1 MGDSLGQGLQG
12 AQRRIFIIE
21 RRMIVKIVARIRQGL
36 TTSLLPR
43 FKQVLL
49 VAVGVLTV
57 VAHAPASGTP
67 SLGVPGV
74 RGGVVTTSE
83 PNAAQAGAEILRA
96 GGNAVDA
103 AAAVAFALNVVE
115 PQSAGIGGGGFMV
128 IFLNKPRLTVTVDSR
143 EKAPAAATPDMFVPF
158 STSGFSVA
166 STSGISVGV
175 PGMMRGIELALDE
188 WGTKSMA
195 EVLAPAI
202 RLAEEGFRVGPRL
215 AESIQSSRLQSEP
228 GDPAY
233 DEARKV
239 FIPGGTPLAE
249 GQLLIQPDLANTL
262 KLFAAQGADAFYTG
276 SLAAAIVATQ
286 LATRAAA
293 GADGVGRMTLAD
305 LANYEA
311 VVREPIVGDY
321 RGFTIK
327 GMGPPSSGPL
337 TVIHALKLLERF
349 PIGDQAAGFGFGEK
363 RTLNAFIEAMRL
375 AFADRAVWMGDA
387 DFVDVPVSGLLSDGY
402 VALRSALIDP
412 DVRQALVS
420 PDDPRPFDV
429 AFTGEKV
436 KLAALAAGPD
446 KGLNTTHFSVV
457 DREGN
462 IVSYTNT
469 IESAWGTGL
478 MVPGFGFLLNN
489 ELTDFNFVPAFN
501 PDPDDFNPGANDV
514 APNKRP
520 RSSMSPVIVFNRK
533 KPVAAFGSPGG
544 STIIN
549 SVAQVAL
556 NLIDHRFDVQEAVD
570 APRVAQT
577 SANGTVGREIGFVEA
592 VMAELEGLG
601 HTLRDPGDIGSVQ
614 AVVIDRR
621 GKRQYGA
628 ADRRRVGGIVTL
640 ERREVPR

>member
-1 MGDSLGQGLQG
+1 V
-12 AQRRIFIIE
+12 E
-21 RRMIVKIVARIRQGL
+21 RLDRIRQGF
-36 TTSLLPR
+36 TSS
-43 FKQVLL
+43 L
-49 VAVGVLTV
+49 VSQLIRITIIAAVGVLTV
-57 VAHAPASGTP
+57 MPAVYADATP

-83 PNAAQAGAEILRA
+83 PNAARAGAEILRA
-96 GGNAVDA
+96 GGNAIDA

-128 IFLNKPRLTVTVDSR
+128 IFLKKQKLTVTVDSR
-143 EKAPAAATPDMFVPF
+143 EKAPAAASPDMFVPF
-158 STSGFSVA
+158 APSGFAEA
-166 STSGISVGV
+166 STSGLSVGV
-175 PGMMRGIELALDE
+175 PGMMRGVELALDR
-188 WGTKSMA
+188 WGTKSLA

-202 RLAEEGFRVGPRL
+202 RLAEDGFRVGPQL
-215 AESIQSSRLQSEP
+215 ADSVLSSRLQSEP
-228 GDPAY
+228 GNPAY
-233 DEARKV
+233 DEARSV
-239 FIPGGTPLAE
+239 FLPGGAPLAE
-249 GQLLIQPDLANTL
+249 GQLLVQPDFANTL
-262 KLFAAQGADAFYTG
+262 KLLAAQGADAFYTG
-276 SLAAAIVATQ
+276 PLAAAIVATQ

-293 GADGVGRMTLAD
+293 GADGVGRMTLDD
-305 LANYEA
+305 LADYQA
-311 VVREPIVGDY
+311 IVRKPVVGDY
-321 RGFTIK
+321 RGLTIK

-337 TVIHALKLLERF
+337 TVIHTLKLMERF
-349 PIGDQAAGFGFGEK
+349 PIGDPLAGFGFGAT
-363 RTLNAFIEAMRL
+363 RTLNTFIEAMRL

-387 DFVDVPVSGLLSDGY
+387 DFVPVPVNGLLSDGY
-402 VALRSALIDP
+402 IELRSALIDP
-412 DVRQALVS
+412 DARQALVL

-429 AFTGEKV
+429 AHTGKKM
-436 KLAALAAGPD
+436 KLAAVSAGQD

-457 DREGN
+457 DRHGN

-478 MVPGFGFLLNN
+478 MVSGFGFLLNN
-489 ELTDFNFVPAFN
+489 ELTDFNFVPTFN
-501 PDPDDFNPGANDV
+501 PDPDHFDPGANDV

-520 RSSMSPVIVFNRK
+520 RSSMSPVIVFARN

-556 NLIDHRFDVQEAVD
+556 NLIDHGFDVQEAVD

-577 SANGTVGREIGFVEA
+577 SASGTVGREIGFSEA
-592 VMAELEGLG
+592 VMTELEGLG

-614 AVVIDRR
+614 AIVIDRR

-640 ERREVPR
+640 QRDEIAR

>member
-1 MGDSLGQGLQG
+1 MLEFLPTPQKRS
-12 AQRRIFIIE
+12 A
-21 RRMIVKIVARIRQGL
+21 VPSWTRIRHIVGGAL
-36 TTSLLPR
+36 
-43 FKQVLL
+43 
-49 VAVGVLTV
+49 VGVLLTTAT
-57 VAHAPASGTP
+57 AHADRNP

-83 PNAAQAGAEILRA
+83 PNAARAGAEILRN
-96 GGNAVDA
+96 GGNAIDA

-128 IFLNKPRLTVTVDSR
+128 IYLAKRKLTVTVDSR

-158 STSGFSVA
+158 STGGFSVA
-166 STSGISVGV
+166 STSGLSVGV
-175 PGMMRGIELALDE
+175 PGMMRGIELALTE
-188 WGTKSMA
+188 WGSQSLA

-215 AESIQSSRLQSEP
+215 ADSVLSSRLQNEL

-233 DEARKV
+233 DEARQI
-239 FIPGGTPLAE
+239 FIPGGTPIAE
-249 GQLLIQPDLANTL
+249 GELLVQPDLAATL
-262 KLFAAQGADAFYTG
+262 KLLAAQGADAFYTG
-276 SLAAAIVATQ
+276 PLAAAIVATQ
-286 LATRAAA
+286 LATRSAA
-293 GADGVGRMTLAD
+293 GADGVGRMTLDD

-311 VVREPIVGDY
+311 VVREPLVGEY

-337 TVIHALKLLERF
+337 TIVHALKLIERF
-349 PIGDQAAGFGFGEK
+349 PIGNPAAGFGFGTT
-363 RTLNAFIEAMRL
+363 RTLNTYIEAMRL

-387 DFVDVPVSGLLSDGY
+387 DFVDVPVNGLLSDGY
-402 VALRSALIDP
+402 IALRSALIDP
-412 DVRQALVS
+412 DVRQGIVLA
-420 PDDPRPFDV
+420 DDPRPFDV
-429 AFTGEKV
+429 AFTGQKM
-436 KLAALAAGPD
+436 KIAALAAGPD

-457 DREGN
+457 DRDGN

-489 ELTDFNFVPAFN
+489 ELTDFNFVPAAN
-501 PDPDDFNPGANDV
+501 PDPSNFNPGANDV

-520 RSSMSPVIVFNRK
+520 RSSMSPVIVFDGK
-533 KPVAAFGSPGG
+533 KPRAAFGSPGG

-549 SVAQVAL
+549 SVAQVAM

-577 SANGTVGREIGFVEA
+577 SANGTVGREIGFSEA
-592 VMAELEGLG
+592 VMTALEGLG
-601 HTLRDPGDIGSVQ
+601 HTLRFPADIGSVQ

-621 GKRQYGA
+621 GRRQYGA

-640 ERREVPR
+640 QRSEVPR